1 LSIAAIG
8 GLSTLP
14 MVLGTPPNQATGVGD
29 SSAPGGFAELL
40 KSLGESSVN
49 ALRNGES
56 TAMAAIDGKASIQ
69 SAVMATMEAEQS
81 LQVALSIRD
90 KVVSAFLEI
99 SRMQI

>member
-8 GLSTLP
+8 GVSTIP
-14 MVLGTPPNQATGVGD
+14 MALATPSNQATGTVD
-29 SSAPGGFAELL
+29 SSALGGFGALL

-69 SAVMATMEAEQS
+69 NAVMATMEAEQS

-99 SRMQI
+99 SRLQI